1 MSQAQ
6 LIRLTTAVSSAV
18 GMFIEVK
25 VSGFDSMPIYKSS
38 HRDVTE
44 NGWLASMADPQRRG
58 FECWAGLYW
67 TILLE
72 LG

>member
-1 MSQAQ
+1 M
-6 LIRLTTAVSSAV
+6 L
-18 GMFIEVK
+18 IEVK
-25 VSGFDSMPIYKSS
+25 VSGFDSMPI
-38 HRDVTE
+38 REVTMM
-44 NGWLASMADPQRRG
+44 SQKMAGLLWQILREGVLGG